1 MNSDHTYS
9 GITVNFLLSLGP
21 IIQSICLA
29 ENLQDCSRVLRAIFS
44 FGLFTRR
51 ELRWRLSTRGIMTP
65 LLLRS
70 IFLLCVAPCLPSFSA
85 FYLHSFPFVCSRLW
99 CWARSVCPS
108 FWILRARLHHRVLP
122 DTSSHQLR
130 RTADPQIWEWI
141 PCCGHPPGHGPQR
154 HAGRLLFCQ
163 ARGGVTWQHV
173 RGTPQQRWAIVQCI
187 STWLRFEETLKNV
200 GLALQWK
207 CGAFTFYSEGLLE
220 LPAYHMHLLEF
231 VWMHVKVEG
240 FYGCLPA
247 CDCAEATRILSCHI
261 SVQVLEEKKS
271 RPSGWLVVQANPTCT
286 L

>member
-9 GITVNFLLSLGP
+9 GITVNFLLSLA
-21 IIQSICLA
+21 SINMSC
-29 ENLQDCSRVLRAIFS
+29 
-44 FGLFTRR
+44 
-51 ELRWRLSTRGIMTP
+51 WKSTRLFPCAQGYIFFWTIHVPRTSVAAQHKRDNDPTP
-65 LLLRS
+65 FK

-187 STWLRFEETLKNV
+187 SMWLRFEETLKNV

-207 CGAFTFYSEGLLE
+207 CGAFTFYSEGLL
-220 LPAYHMHLLEF
+220 
-231 VWMHVKVEG
+231 
-240 FYGCLPA
+240 
-247 CDCAEATRILSCHI
+247 
-261 SVQVLEEKKS
+261 
-271 RPSGWLVVQANPTCT
+271 
-286 L
+286 